1 MRGSAKFLQS
11 SVFRLALLYASLSLG
26 AVVIL
31 LGYIYWAT
39 AGHMARQIHETIE
52 AEIRG
57 LAEHY
62 RRRDL
67 AGLTRIIAERVSRDS
82 NGASVYLLTDDDF
95 SPLVGNLDRWPD
107 APIGSDGWTRFRLLE
122 WGADKSEEHEA
133 RARTFLLRGGLRL
146 LVGRDVRELEA
157 TRRLILNALAW
168 GLAITVGLA
177 VGIGLI
183 MSSRVASRI
192 EAINQTGREIMEGDL
207 SRRVPRDDSGDDFDQ
222 LAANLNLMLERIEG
236 LMASVRQV
244 SDNIAHDLRTPLTRL
259 RTRLELARDGDSQRA
274 RSTLES
280 AIEDADELLGTFN
293 ALLRIARIESG
304 SQRSAFAELD
314 MASLV
319 ADVAELYEP
328 VASGKEQHL
337 EVQSAGKLIVS
348 GDRNLLFQALANL
361 VDNAIKYTPDGGRI
375 TLSARQIEGRVVIM
389 VADTG
394 PGVPAKL
401 RERVFERFYR
411 VDDSRATQGN
421 GLGLSLV
428 RAVANLHG
436 AEILLTD
443 NQPGLK
449 VELRLAL

>member
-1 MRGSAKFLQS
+1 
-11 SVFRLALLYASLSLG
+11 
-26 AVVIL
+26 
-31 LGYIYWAT
+31 
-39 AGHMARQIHETIE
+39 
-52 AEIRG
+52 
-57 LAEHY
+57 
-62 RRRDL
+62 
-67 AGLTRIIAERVSRDS
+67 
-82 NGASVYLLTDDDF
+82 
-95 SPLVGNLDRWPD
+95 
-107 APIGSDGWTRFRLLE
+107 
-122 WGADKSEEHEA
+122 
-133 RARTFLLRGGLRL
+133 
-146 LVGRDVRELEA
+146 
-157 TRRLILNALAW
+157 
-168 GLAITVGLA
+168 
-177 VGIGLI
+177 
-183 MSSRVASRI
+183 
-192 EAINQTGREIMEGDL
+192 MEGDL